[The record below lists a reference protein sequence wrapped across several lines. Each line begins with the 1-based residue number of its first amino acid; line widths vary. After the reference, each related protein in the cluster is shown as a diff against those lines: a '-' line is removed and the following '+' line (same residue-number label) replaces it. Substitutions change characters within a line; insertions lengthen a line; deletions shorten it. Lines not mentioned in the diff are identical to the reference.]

1 MFHTPCQTVA
11 KGSMPALAP
20 ESGNAGS
27 FERLKEQYKMQRTQ
41 KREKK
46 TKAAAVVIAGLIL
59 GIVLLSVNISK
70 ITVTGNRHY
79 SDEQMTEILFPDRVS
94 RNVVYCY
101 LKNRFR
107 EHETIPFVED
117 YKIVFQD
124 PFSVEVIVYEKS
136 VVGYVSYMSSYMY
149 FDKDGIIVE
158 SANTKL
164 EGIPW
169 ITGLEFGH
177 IVLYQK
183 LPVESR
189 KVFEE
194 ILNLTQI
201 LSVYD
206 LRVDKI
212 QYNSFGEA
220 TLYMDAIEV
229 ILGNNENLNGKI
241 AELRDMFPKL
251 EGRKGTLYLDT
262 YEETNPLSMF
272 SFKPKM

>member
-1 MFHTPCQTVA
+1 
-11 KGSMPALAP
+11 
-20 ESGNAGS
+20 
-27 FERLKEQYKMQRTQ
+27 MQSTQ
-41 KREKK
+41 KREKR
-46 TKAAAVVIAGLIL
+46 TGLVVTIITGLIL
-59 GIVLLSVNISK
+59 VIVLLSVNISE
-70 ITVTGNRHY
+70 ITVTGNQRY
-79 SDEQMTEILFPDRVS
+79 SDEQMRLILFPDRAS

-107 EHETIPFVED
+107 EHEKIPFVED
-117 YKIVFQD
+117 YKIVFQG
-124 PFSVEVIVYEKS
+124 PFRVEVIVYEKS
-136 VVGYVSYMSSYMY
+136 VVGYVSYMSSCMY
-149 FDKDGIIVE
+149 FDKDGIVVE

-189 KVFEE
+189 EIFEE

-201 LSVYD
+201 LSIYN
-206 LRVDKI
+206 LQVDKI

-220 TLYMDAIEV
+220 TLYLDDIEV

-241 AELRDMFPKL
+241 ANLGDMLPELK
-251 EGRKGTLYLDT
+251 GRKGTLHLDT
-262 YEETNPLSMF
+262 YDETNPSAMY
-272 SFKPKM
+272 SFKPKT

>member
-1 MFHTPCQTVA
+1 
-11 KGSMPALAP
+11 
-20 ESGNAGS
+20 
-27 FERLKEQYKMQRTQ
+27 MQNTQ
-41 KREKK
+41 KREKR
-46 TKAAAVVIAGLIL
+46 TGLMVAIIAGLIL
-59 GIVLLSVNISK
+59 VIVLLSVNIST
-70 ITVTGNRHY
+70 ITVTGNQRY
-79 SDEQMTEILFPDRVS
+79 SDEQMTEILFPDRAS

-101 LKNRFR
+101 LKNRFQ

-117 YKIVFQD
+117 YKIAFQD

-136 VVGYVSYMSSYMY
+136 VVGYVSYMSSFMY

-158 SANTKL
+158 SANNKL

-189 KVFEE
+189 EIFEE

-201 LSVYD
+201 LSIYN
-206 LRVDKI
+206 LQVDKI
-212 QYNSFGEA
+212 QYNRFGEA
-220 TLYMDAIEV
+220 TLYVADIEV
-229 ILGNNENLNGKI
+229 ILGSNEDLNGKI
-241 AELRDMFPKL
+241 ATLGDILPELK
-251 EGRKGTLYLDT
+251 GRKGTLNLDT
-262 YEETNPLSMF
+262 YDETNSSAMY